1 MIDGEEVEEEE
12 EEVSSD
18 SKKGKTNKNTAC
30 VYIHIYKD
38 MQYRRWKK
46 ALRKEE
52 RGNRLHL
59 KYII

>member
-46 ALRKEE
+46 
-52 RGNRLHL
+52 
-59 KYII
+59 